1 MGQQLFEDSEMF
13 MKQRPNFVTEQ
24 QKEKWYEQ
32 NAREI
37 IANGWS
43 HAEIDDIVCDL
54 KGVLLHDSGGYEI
67 AKHLECNGCG
77 YEIETEFIEFLD
89 GLGWEFDSLK
99 RQNVVAWVKATNP
112 KPKFKVGDRLIY
124 KNKEVLIYG
133 LREETAEY
141 ILSDDPKVK
150 GGRLIPYEE
159 VDDVSVIVQ

>member
-1 MGQQLFEDSEMF
+1 MEQQLFEDSEMF

-24 QKEKWYEQ
+24 QKEDYYKRI
-32 NAREI
+32 AREI
-37 IANGWS
+37 IDNGWGD
-43 HAEIDDIVCDL
+43 ATIDDIVCDL
-54 KGVLLHDSGGYEI
+54 KGVSLYDSGYEI
-67 AKHLECNGCG
+67 AKYLEYNGCG
-77 YEIETEFIEFLD
+77 YEIETEFIEYLD

-124 KNKEVLIYG
+124 KNKEVLVYG

-141 ILSDDPKVK
+141 ILSDDPKIK

-159 VDDVSVIVQ
+159 VDDVCVVVQ

>member
-1 MGQQLFEDSEMF
+1 MVQQLFKDSEMF

-37 IANGWS
+37 IVNGWS
-43 HAEIDDIVCDL
+43 DAEIDDIVCDL
-54 KGVLLHDSGGYEI
+54 KGVSLHDSGYEI
-67 AKHLECNGCG
+67 AKHLEYNGCD

-99 RQNVVAWVKATNP
+99 RQNLVAWVKATNP

-124 KNKEVLIYG
+124 KNKEVLVYG

-141 ILSDDPKVK
+141 ILSDDPKIK

-159 VDDVSVIVQ
+159 VDDVCVVVQ